1 VPSDLPR
8 VPAHLRRFVVEQDYA
23 QYSAID
29 QAVWRFV
36 LLQMRARL
44 GETAHPAYRDGLTA
58 TGISVERIPSIAEMN
73 ERLSRFGWGAVCVD
87 GFIPPRAF
95 QEFQARGLLPI
106 AADVR
111 TREHIA
117 YTPAPDIIHEGA
129 GHAPILTEPA
139 YAAYLRRIGEVGK
152 RAFTVP
158 EEDRVFQAS
167 YLLSEVKEDPSASP
181 ERVARVERE
190 LAEAVA
196 SVSED
201 SEAAWLSRLYWWTAE
216 YGLVG
221 EVSNYRMYGAGLLSS
236 LGESHS
242 CHAPSVKK
250 SRLEESCIHVG
261 YDITRPQPQLFVA
274 RDFEHLHEV
283 LERVSKQLAAER
295 GGALALER
303 AARSRELAS
312 LRFSSGAWAI
322 GVLRAVGPSL
332 AEPAWLEL
340 AGSVAIAW
348 DGRIHERQRE
358 LRPNDAIFVT
368 GRLEGGARLEA
379 LDERGVAARATAG
392 GRVTFRFQS
401 GASAAG
407 VVRRSVRDEDG
418 RLLHVELGD
427 ARLELPGR
435 APLVLAEYALV
446 PLGDFVTA
454 HAGAVDPTYHAETEF
469 PDARVPKPRVEPA
482 RERELIRLY
491 ERVVAA
497 PRSPA
502 ALAELSAVCG
512 ALRAGYPEEW
522 LLRWN
527 ALERALALAPGE
539 PLARELA
546 DGLAAE
552 LETLEARYEGRE
564 PIAMGLRYLKS
575 AAPE

>member
-1 VPSDLPR
+1 VPSDFPR

-23 QYSAID
+23 QYSAVD

-44 GETAHPAYRDGLTA
+44 GAKAHHAYGDGLTA

-111 TREHIA
+111 TREHVA
-117 YTPAPDIIHEGA
+117 YTPAPDIIHEAA

-158 EEDRVFQAS
+158 EEERVFQAS

-196 SVSED
+196 SVPED

-250 SRLEESCIHVG
+250 SRLDETCIHVG
-261 YDITRPQPQLFVA
+261 YDITRPQPELFVA

-283 LERVSKQLAAER
+283 LERVSKLLAAEL
-295 GGALALER
+295 GGAVALER
-303 AARSRELAS
+303 AQRSRELAS

-322 GVLRAVGPSL
+322 GELCAVGPNV

-340 AGSVAIAW
+340 TGSVAVAW
-348 DGRIHERQRE
+348 DGRIHERQRD
-358 LRPNDAIFVT
+358 LRPDRAIFVT
-368 GRLEGGARLEA
+368 GRLDGGTRLETLEERA
-379 LDERGVAARATAG
+379 LAARVVE
-392 GRVTFRFQS
+392 GRAVFRFQS
-401 GASAAG
+401 GASVSG
-407 VVRRSVRDEDG
+407 VAQRSVRDEDG
-418 RLLHVELGD
+418 RLLHVALTD
-427 ARLELPGR
+427 VRLELPGR
-435 APLVLAEYALV
+435 APLALAEYALV

-454 HAGAVDPTYHAETEF
+454 HAGAVDPSYHAETSF
-469 PDARVPKPRVEPA
+469 PHVRVPKPRNFSA
-482 RERELIRLY
+482 RERELTQLY
-491 ERVVAA
+491 ERVAAA
-497 PRSPA
+497 PRAPE
-502 ALAELSAVCG
+502 ALAELARVHG
-512 ALRAGYPEEW
+512 ALRSDYPEEW

-527 ALERALALAPGE
+527 LLERARALPGDQALASE
-539 PLARELA
+539 
-546 DGLAAE
+546 LAAE
-552 LETLEARYEGRE
+552 LEALEAHFEGRE
-564 PIAMGLRYLKS
+564 PIAMGLRYLQASK
-575 AAPE
+575 ATG

>member
-1 VPSDLPR
+1 MPSDLAR

-23 QYSAID
+23 QYSAVD

-44 GETAHPAYRDGLTA
+44 GATAHPAYGDGLTA
-58 TGISVERIPSIAEMN
+58 TGISVDRIPRIAEMN
-73 ERLSRFGWGAVCVD
+73 EQLSRFGWGAVCVD

-111 TREHIA
+111 TREHLV

-196 SVSED
+196 SVPED

-221 EVSNYRMYGAGLLSS
+221 EVANYRMYGAGLLSS

-242 CHAPSVKK
+242 CHAPGVKK
-250 SRLEESCIHVG
+250 SVLDETCIHVG

-283 LERVSKQLAAER
+283 LERVSKLLAASL

-303 AARSRELAS
+303 AQRSQELAS

-322 GVLRAVGPSL
+322 GVLRAVGPSP

-358 LRPNDAIFVT
+358 LRPSDAIVVT
-368 GRLEGGARLEA
+368 GVLEGGARLETLDDRA
-379 LDERGVAARATAG
+379 LAARGGAD
-392 GRVTFRFQS
+392 GRVEFRFLS
-401 GASAAG
+401 GANVSG
-407 VVRRSVRDEDG
+407 VMRRSVRDEDG
-418 RLLHVELGD
+418 RLLHVELAD

-435 APLVLAEYALV
+435 APVTLAEYALV
-446 PLGDFVTA
+446 PLGSFVTA
-454 HAGAVDPTYHAETEF
+454 QAGAVDPTYHAETSF
-469 PDARVPKPRVEPA
+469 PHVRVPKPHVFSA
-482 RERELIRLY
+482 RERELNELY
-491 ERVVAA
+491 ERVAVAPA
-497 PRSPA
+497 IPELVRVYA
-502 ALAELSAVCG
+502 ALG
-512 ALRAGYPEEW
+512 RGYPEEW

-527 ALERALALAPGE
+527 LLERARAMPAE
-539 PLARELA
+539 ESLARELA
-546 DGLAAE
+546 ADLAAD
-552 LETLEARYEGRE
+552 LEALEARFEQRE
-564 PIAMGLRYLKS
+564 PIALGLKYLAS
-575 AAPE
+575 SSDRA